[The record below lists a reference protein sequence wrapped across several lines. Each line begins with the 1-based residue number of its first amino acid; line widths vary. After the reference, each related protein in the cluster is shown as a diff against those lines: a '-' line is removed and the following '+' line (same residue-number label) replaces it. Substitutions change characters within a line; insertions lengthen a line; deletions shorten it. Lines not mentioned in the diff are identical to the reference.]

1 MRRKQSPIDPRQ
13 QQYEQDKELQV
24 LEQLEARVPPK
35 KELSTNQLDNRSFPE
50 SFTRSATKGQTSERQ
65 KQELTRTL
73 LDQIYLEREVEKIK
87 QELAMKPDFN
97 CVAAFELFD
106 YCSRAALTKPQF
118 AESLFSL
125 IGHELYNRN

>member
-1 MRRKQSPIDPRQ
+1 
-13 QQYEQDKELQV
+13 
-24 LEQLEARVPPK
+24 VPPK

-50 SFTRSATKGQTSERQ
+50 SFTRSANKGQASERQ

-73 LDQIYLEREVEKIK
+73 LDQIYLEREVEKLK

-106 YCSRAALTKPQF
+106 YCSRGALTKP
-118 AESLFSL
+118 
-125 IGHELYNRN
+125 